1 MTGRIL
7 IVEDSFTQR
16 EKLRIILES
25 EGFEVVP
32 AKDGLEGL
40 KTAINSKFDLVISD
54 IMMPGLTGY
63 EFCKRLKLAVSPREI
78 PVILLTTLS
87 NPMDVIQGLECA
99 ADNFLTKPYEPE
111 VLIQRVQNVLENW
124 RLRAEKKLKP
134 SDEIYFL
141 GKKFTI
147 ALEKQQI
154 LNLLIT
160 TFEDTVRTNNLLL
173 KSQQEL
179 MTANEKIERY
189 AELLEGKIQFTEE
202 KYKLL
207 LEHATDAVI
216 GSDIEGR
223 IFSWNRGAETMLG
236 YHSEEMVGQ
245 FTTILVPPDRK
256 EEMRKMRA
264 LAVKEE
270 NVSNHETGMLRK
282 NGELVEVVVT
292 VSPIK
297 DPEGKIV
304 GLSTISRD
312 ITEKKR
318 AQESLKKAEEQIRPT
333 QKMDAVGRLAG
344 GVAHDFNNLLSVIE
358 GNSDFL
364 KAALPLGDPHLQEVA
379 EIKNAVH
386 RGTELT
392 KQLLAFGKK
401 LVSQPQLINLNELG
415 SEIAKMLKRLIDAS
429 IDFTFIQ
436 DENLKWIKSDP
447 GQIQQVILNLVIN
460 ARDAMPKGGKL
471 MVATKNYESS
481 EAVKITGLT
490 IPSGSYVSLSVTD
503 TGMGM
508 DDETQKH
515 LFEPFFTTKGEKG
528 TGLGLATVYGIVQ
541 QWGGFLGVD
550 STLGMGT
557 TFSIYFPVVQKT
569 AKVASKPKP
578 ISSKGFKGSETIL
591 VAEDEE
597 QVRKIVTRTMENLG
611 YHVLQAGN
619 GVEAIQQALNYQDTI
634 HLLLT
639 DVVMPQMNGKAL
651 AEELHKAR
659 PEMSI
664 LFMSGYTR
672 EVLSAEGTI
681 DLSIHLIQKPFSN
694 DKLAERIRE
703 VLDGSENQDH
713 PSFVKLPVSIQND
726 N

>member
-7 IVEDSFTQR
+7 IVEDSPTQR

-25 EGFEVVP
+25 EGFEVVS
-32 AKDGLEGL
+32 ATDGLDGL
-40 KTAINSKFDLVISD
+40 KAAVNSKFDLVISD

-63 EFCKRLKLAVSPREI
+63 EFCRRLKSEIAPKEI

-87 NPMDVIQGLECA
+87 DPMDVVRGLECA

-111 VLIQRVQNVLENW
+111 VLVQRVQNVLENW

-134 SDEIYFL
+134 SNEIYFL

-147 ALEKQQI
+147 TLEKQQI

-160 TFEDTVRTNNLLL
+160 TFEDTVRTTNLLL

-179 MTANEKIERY
+179 MEANGKIERY
-189 AELLEGKIQFTEE
+189 AELLEGKVQFTEE

-216 GSDIEGR
+216 GSDLEGR

-236 YHSEEMVGQ
+236 YPSEEMVGQ
-245 FTTILVPPDRK
+245 FTTLLVPPDRK
-256 EEMRKMRA
+256 EEMRKMRE
-264 LAVKEE
+264 LAAKEK
-270 NVSNHETGMLRK
+270 NVSNYETGMLRK
-282 NGELVEVVVT
+282 NGELVEVAVT

-297 DPEGKIV
+297 DPQGKIV

-318 AQESLKKAEEQIRPT
+318 AQESLKRAEKQIRLS
-333 QKMDAVGRLAG
+333 QKMDAIGRLAG
-344 GVAHDFNNLLSVIE
+344 GVAHDFNNLMMVIE

-379 EIKNAVH
+379 EIENAVH

-401 LVSQPQLINLNELG
+401 LVSQPHLINLNELS

-436 DENLKWIKSDP
+436 DENLKWIKSDQ
-447 GQIQQVILNLVIN
+447 GQIQQVILNLVLN
-460 ARDAMPKGGKL
+460 ARDSMPKGGKL
-471 MVATKNYESS
+471 LVTTKNYESS
-481 EAVKITGLT
+481 EDVKTTGFK
-490 IPSGSYVSLSVTD
+490 IPSGSYVCLSVTD
-503 TGMGM
+503 TGTGM

-528 TGLGLATVYGIVQ
+528 TGLGLATVYGIVH
-541 QWGGFLGVD
+541 QWGGFLEFY
-550 STLGMGT
+550 STLGVGT
-557 TFSIYFPVVQKT
+557 TFSIFFPAVKEGVAVA
-569 AKVASKPKP
+569 AKPAPL
-578 ISSKGFKGSETIL
+578 SSKGYKGSETIL
-591 VAEDEE
+591 LAEDEE
-597 QVRKIVTRTMENLG
+597 PVRKIVARTMKNYG

-619 GVEAIQQALNYQDTI
+619 GVEAIQQALDYQDTI

-639 DVVMPQMNGKAL
+639 DVVMPQMNGKKL
-651 AEELHKAR
+651 AEELRKVR
-659 PEMSI
+659 PEMKVA
-664 LFMSGYTR
+664 FMSGYPR
-672 EVLSAEGTI
+672 EVLSSEGTI
-681 DLSIHLIQKPFSN
+681 DPSIHLIQKPFSN
-694 DKLAERIRE
+694 DTLAERIRE
-703 VLDGSENQDH
+703 VLDR
-713 PSFVKLPVSIQND
+713 K
-726 N
+726 